1 MGKEVEVKQ
10 KKKNKKEKE
19 KTPVP
24 EPKEEIVL
32 VKSIEDEDCVDSNTV
47 IETRTNVDEMFEE
60 FVKEEISYADDFSPD
75 KDLVEF
81 SEEEKIIEIHDNDD
95 SEKVE
100 FFIREKS
107 SSVES
112 DVIDSSTMVD
122 PCAAKPNPWFNK
134 FLQKSS
140 SLIED
145 QIFGAA
151 KKYEDNTEDRNEDD
165 DDMMELEKNQYK
177 VETNIAALL
186 EDDEA
191 IEKSK
196 QPEKTSSSLSTI
208 LKLDPKPLNQTDMYS
223 SDDDLIFKPV
233 PNKRNKKKQ
242 KQRSNEDPE
251 LDSNCPAD
259 SESEKLS
266 EFEETKSSQSKS
278 KGSKDGWSFEIDE
291 EDVNKLLESDSIKD
305 ATDDVEERTA
315 LEDVFRFDSEMTHDD
330 TEDKACL
337 IANSAPRKNVS
348 VEDLNDALIDE
359 TDDSEAE
366 GITIRRRKE
375 SSDNEEYK
383 ECRGGATS
391 GSCLSSSCPDTT
403 DASESSVSNSPN
415 PRQTKSKGKKGKK
428 KKR

>member
-24 EPKEEIVL
+24 EPKEEIEL
-32 VKSIEDEDCVDSNTV
+32 VKSIEVEDCVDSNTV
-47 IETRTNVDEMFEE
+47 IETRTNADEMFEE

-81 SEEEKIIEIHDNDD
+81 SEEEKIIEIDDNDD

-112 DVIDSSTMVD
+112 DVIESSNMVD

-165 DDMMELEKNQYK
+165 DDMLELEKNQYK

-186 EDDEA
+186 EDDGA
-191 IEKSK
+191 IEESK

-208 LKLDPKPLNQTDMYS
+208 LKLDLKPPNQTDMYS

-259 SESEKLS
+259 SESEKMS
-266 EFEETKSSQSKS
+266 ECEDTKSSQSKS
-278 KGSKDGWSFEIDE
+278 
-291 EDVNKLLESDSIKD
+291 
-305 ATDDVEERTA
+305 
-315 LEDVFRFDSEMTHDD
+315 
-330 TEDKACL
+330 
-337 IANSAPRKNVS
+337 
-348 VEDLNDALIDE
+348 
-359 TDDSEAE
+359 
-366 GITIRRRKE
+366 
-375 SSDNEEYK
+375 
-383 ECRGGATS
+383 
-391 GSCLSSSCPDTT
+391 
-403 DASESSVSNSPN
+403 
-415 PRQTKSKGKKGKK
+415 
-428 KKR
+428 